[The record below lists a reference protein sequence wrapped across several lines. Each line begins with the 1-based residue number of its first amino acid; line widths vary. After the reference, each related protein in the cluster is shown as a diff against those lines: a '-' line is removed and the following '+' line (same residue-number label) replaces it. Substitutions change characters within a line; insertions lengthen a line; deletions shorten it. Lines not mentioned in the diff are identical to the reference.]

1 MIGTTK
7 RGDYL
12 RYVAVKVPEVG
23 DVSKSARF
31 FGDIVEAVDYADKS
45 PYPDMAVAIVLQ
57 KDNWGDRLMVWL
69 VRRVLSKLANGSKVP
84 AVS

>member
-1 MIGTTK
+1 M
-7 RGDYL
+7 
-12 RYVAVKVPEVG
+12 RYVAVKIPEYG

-31 FGDIVEAVDYADKS
+31 FRDITDAISYADKS

-69 VRRVLSKLANGSKVP
+69 ARRILGMRNDGSKIPTVQ
-84 AVS
+84 